1 VPGRGARRA
10 PLTIET
16 AALDPARRRLEVVER
31 KGLGHPDTLC
41 DTAAE
46 LFSRQLSRHYLG
58 RTGCILH
65 HNVDKALLVG
75 GQTQVHFGGGAWLAP
90 IVVTLAGR
98 ATGEIDGRPVPLRD
112 IAEVALAR
120 TIAPVRYLEPSQ
132 VELRVA
138 TRPGAPEL
146 RETFERA
153 GAVPLANDTSI
164 GVGFAP
170 LSPTEKVAL
179 EIDRALFAISRS
191 EPESPIGEDVKVM
204 VARKGDALRITVATA
219 MVACCTP
226 AESAYRGAVERV
238 AARARAVGRSAG
250 FDRVEVEVNAADDV
264 PRSVYLT
271 LSGTS
276 AECGDDGQVGRG
288 NRLCGLITPM
298 RPMTMEAL
306 AGKNPRTHVGKLL
319 SLAATRAAR
328 SCAGL
333 PGVRAAECVLV
344 SRIGS
349 PVDRPHAVGLRLDAT
364 RAAARGHREEIASLV
379 QRELDAI
386 PTLWREIVEGQEAD
400 LRSAPWPL

>member
-271 LSGTS
+271 LSG
-276 AECGDDGQVGRG
+276 
-288 NRLCGLITPM
+288 
-298 RPMTMEAL
+298 
-306 AGKNPRTHVGKLL
+306 KNPRTHVGKLL